1 MISPQHWLELMEY
14 IDDIHRRTPELTLKE
29 DLTWTE
35 HTLSAL
41 SCLTEEV
48 GELASEVRKMTK
60 CSFSQK
66 KVDAFRIEDLEDE
79 ASDVLITLLLL
90 LKSTGVESL
99 DDSLIRK
106 IEKNKTRGY

>member
-29 DLTWTE
+29 NLTWTE

-66 KVDAFRIEDLEDE
+66 KVDTFKIANLEDE

-99 DDSLIRK
+99 DESLARK
-106 IEKNKTRGY
+106 IEKNKVRGY

>member
-1 MISPQHWLELMEY
+1 MISPQNWSALLEY
-14 IDDIHRRTPELTLKE
+14 IDDIHRRTPELTRKT
-29 DLTWTE
+29 DFTPTE

-48 GELASEVRKMTK
+48 GELAAEVRKFTK

-90 LKSTGVESL
+90 LRSLKVDSL
-99 DDSLIRK
+99 DASVVRK
-106 IEKNKTRGY
+106 MEKNKVRGY